1 MSYIPFRVSPAAD
14 TLASYVIY
22 TATINTGLVGNTVVC
37 QPTTLNSTMYVFGY
51 FNVTDVWLHADT
63 FTANNSFTLSLGIT
77 SPNYAEIVAAT
88 NSGPWAIDQFF
99 KYPLIATTS
108 LNGKGVG
115 SNTNIVARVSV
126 ATASA
131 SSCTLIVGGFFTNA
145 RYR

>member
-1 MSYIPFRVSPAAD
+1 MSYIPFSISPAAD
-14 TLASYVIY
+14 TLASYVAY

-37 QPTTLNSTMYVFGY
+37 QPTTGGSTMYVFGY
-51 FNVTDVWLHADT
+51 FNVTDVWIHADT

-88 NSGPWAIDQFF
+88 NSGPMAIYQAR
-99 KYPLIATTS
+99 KYSIIATTS
-108 LNGKGVG
+108 VNGTGVG
-115 SNTNIVARVSV
+115 ANTNIVARVSV

-131 SSCTLIVGGFFTNA
+131 SSCRLIVGGFFTNA